1 MIACFNFYLLTDF
14 SGLNIHAKLLIFH
27 HQRLFDWF
35 QFFWWF
41 DSNFTFMLSLIKF
54 CMQHGLHLYRLT
66 VQFCHLFDDI
76 QSFCFSFYFLENYD
90 SKAITT
96 TTKKHNCTCDE
107 ASVCVCL
114 VIVFIF
120 YSQKLILGNIKKKK
134 FSLVFLKSKTCL
146 VS

>member
-41 DSNFTFMLSLIKF
+41 DSNFTFMLNLIKF
-54 CMQHGLHLYRLT
+54 CMQRGLHLYRLT

-76 QSFCFSFYFLENYD
+76 
-90 SKAITT
+90 
-96 TTKKHNCTCDE
+96 
-107 ASVCVCL
+107 
-114 VIVFIF
+114 
-120 YSQKLILGNIKKKK
+120 
-134 FSLVFLKSKTCL
+134 
-146 VS
+146 